1 MNGKELDLKDEIYVE
16 ELLKIKRFTYP
27 KIIVKINGVV
37 IDKNDYNTTLV
48 KNNDVV
54 QVIHLLAGG

>member
-48 KNNDVV
+48 KNNDN
-54 QVIHLLAGG
+54 QYFSIFL